1 MSKEEEGENQDEVY
15 ERLKNSR
22 FKQQNLPAWRPV
34 PTIGS
39 TTVIFM
45 SLGIIFVALGII
57 ILVYANKIIEISIR
71 YDDQC
76 KEKEKN
82 CKVTFKVNKTM
93 KGDIMVYYEL
103 HKFYQNHR
111 RYVKSKNDDQ
121 LNGIEVKEETLKED
135 CKNALTNG
143 EMGKEDNWQGE
154 HILVSTAIAVP
165 CGLIAK
171 SFFNDRFNIVS
182 SDNINIEID
191 ETNIA
196 WSADLKYKYKNFDD
210 MTNQWIDMTDE
221 HFIVWMR
228 PAALPNFR
236 KLWGRIKKDLEIGD
250 YTLIVEN
257 NYDVSSFNGEKY
269 IILSNINSFG
279 GNNKFLGICYI
290 IVGGI
295 SIILSIVFIIGYSI
309 HQKKEKEE

>member
-15 ERLKNSR
+15 ERIKNSR

-45 SLGIIFVALGII
+45 TLGIIFVALGII
-57 ILVYANKIIEISIR
+57 ILVYAKKIKEIEIR
-71 YDDQC
+71 YDNECDNSKKYC
-76 KEKEKN
+76 
-82 CKVTFKVNKTM
+82 CVDFKVDKKM
-93 KGDIMVYYEL
+93 EKDIMVYYRL
-103 HKFYQNHR
+103 DNFYQNHR

-121 LNGIEVKEETLKED
+121 LKGKEVKKKTLED
-135 CKNALTNG
+135 DCDPVVINDEMEKNESYINHTKLNG
-143 EMGKEDNWQGE
+143 SD
-154 HILVSTAIAVP
+154 IAVP

-171 SFFNDRFNIVS
+171 SLFNDTFKLFLK
-182 SDNINIEID
+182 DINIPID

-196 WSADLKYKYKNFDD
+196 WSADKKNKYKNYKD
-210 MTNQWIDMTDE
+210 MSKQWIDMENE

-236 KLWGRIKKDLEIGD
+236 KLWGRIKQDLEVGE
-250 YTLIVEN
+250 YKLIIEN
-257 NYDVSSFNGEKY
+257 NYDVQSFKGKKY
-269 IILSNINSFG
+269 VILSNINKFG

-309 HQKKEKEE
+309 HQKKEKEK